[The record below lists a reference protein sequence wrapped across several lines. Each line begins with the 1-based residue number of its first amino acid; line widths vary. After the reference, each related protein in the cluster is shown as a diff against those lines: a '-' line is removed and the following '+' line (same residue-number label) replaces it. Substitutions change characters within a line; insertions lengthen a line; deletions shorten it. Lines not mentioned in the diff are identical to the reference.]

1 MRCGLADNFIGNR
14 ACALYN
20 RRMQTALDI
29 RQKDLAIEMLY
40 GHFFWSKRSGKSPIR
55 LWLQTSS
62 KKLTLNRDNLF
73 SGHIFICRDLINTD
87 YNISTDDGKF

>member
-1 MRCGLADNFIGNR
+1 MHCGVADNFIGNR

-40 GHFFWSKRSGKSPIR
+40 GHFFWSKRSGKSPVR
-55 LWLQTSS
+55 L
-62 KKLTLNRDNLF
+62 
-73 SGHIFICRDLINTD
+73 
-87 YNISTDDGKF
+87 

>member
-1 MRCGLADNFIGNR
+1 MHCGVADNFIGNR

-40 GHFFWSKRSGKSPIR
+40 GHFFLEQTFSGKSPVR
-55 LWLQTSS
+55 L
-62 KKLTLNRDNLF
+62 
-73 SGHIFICRDLINTD
+73 
-87 YNISTDDGKF
+87 